1 VRRTVHGRAR
11 RHYRE
16 RRTAV
21 DAPRCAAESGTHP
34 LAAHELFSERG
45 IDVPKVEFARRA
57 GVGQGTL
64 YRRCRHRRDLLATL
78 IERRIRE
85 VTGWADAFC
94 RDEDA
99 GRARVETMARIIA
112 ARQTDRL
119 LREAIEQPGVRNE
132 RLVALRGAL
141 LEPVGYLPGP
151 ARAAGQIRRD
161 LAPQDIPHPIAA
173 AAEPAP
179 CAGMDGWSCGALS
192 GDQRRRSGRQR
203 RPATRAHRG
212 RCAGRFIGV
221 AACIHRNGEPV
232 VTANLSTSD
241 RYKWIAL
248 SNTTL
253 GMLMATIDS
262 SIVLISLPAIFRGI
276 NLNPLVPPTRA
287 ICCGCSWA
295 TWSWSRSWS

>member
-1 VRRTVHGRAR
+1 MTTTASASCTLPAAS
-11 RHYRE
+11 RHYTNPSVSLLLACVAQFMVVLDGTIVSAALPSMRRDAQRNLE
-16 RRTAV
+16 RIL
-21 DAPRCAAESGTHP
+21 S
-34 LAAHELFSERG
+34 AAHELFSERG

-179 CAGMDGWSCGALS
+179 CAGDGRLELW
-192 GDQRRRSGRQR
+192 RRYLAIS
-203 RPATRAHRG
+203 A
-212 RCAGRFIGV
+212 AG
-221 AACIHRNGEPV
+221 PV
-232 VTANLSTSD
+232 VSADQPLGP
-241 RYKWIAL
+241 IA
-248 SNTTL
+248 
-253 GMLMATIDS
+253 GAAQVDS
-262 SIVLISLPAIFRGI
+262 SALP
-276 NLNPLVPPTRA
+276 RA
-287 ICCGCSWA
+287 FIEMA
-295 TWSWSRSWS
+295 SRS